1 MIKKIVN
8 RKVKGVAT
16 VEFVLLSPLMF
27 FTFLVCLY
35 FLICCL
41 SYIYFSNTANKVAK
55 DLNMRQSGYKNIQKQ
70 RDIDP
75 IISYSLWAEGLYKEA
90 KNSNPD
96 NPNQIYNYLRIESTD
111 NIEEANISIN
121 TGNNLYLKRSANYVI
136 HNNANGFFM
145 PGARVREIKVNAY
158 KNGKELTGFSFDV
171 SMSNTVIMVTV
182 NYTCF
187 GIPLQVNGYSIIT

>member
-1 MIKKIVN
+1 
-8 RKVKGVAT
+8 
-16 VEFVLLSPLMF
+16 
-27 FTFLVCLY
+27 
-35 FLICCL
+35 
-41 SYIYFSNTANKVAK
+41 
-55 DLNMRQSGYKNIQKQ
+55 MRQSGYKNIQKQ

>member
-55 DLNMRQSGYKNIQKQ
+55 DLNMRQSGYMRTQWD
-70 RDIDP
+70 RDP
-75 IISYSLWAEGLYKEA
+75 LISYSLWAEGLYKEA

-96 NPNQIYNYLRIESTD
+96 NPNQIYNYLKIESTD

-121 TGNNLYLKRSANYVI
+121 TGNNLVLKRSANYVI
-136 HNNANGFFM
+136 QNNANGFFM
-145 PGARVREIKVNAY
+145 PGARVREIRVNAY
-158 KNGKELTGFSFDV
+158 KNGKELTDFSFGV

>member
-55 DLNMRQSGYKNIQKQ
+55 DLNMRQSGYKRTQWDK
-70 RDIDP
+70 DP
-75 IISYSLWAEGLYKEA
+75 LISYSLWAEGLYKEA

-121 TGNNLYLKRSANYVI
+121 TGNNLILKRSANYVI
-136 HNNANGFFM
+136 QKNANGFFM
-145 PGARVREIKVNAY
+145 PGARVREIRVNAY
-158 KNGKELTGFSFDV
+158 KYKDGQEFTNFSPGV